1 MIVGKWSEGA
11 ILFGLP
17 QTLGHDQWDM
27 MSPADYMHGCLFGV
41 LSKLLLHDAVRGPRV
56 EIKMLWYPT

>member
-27 MSPADYMHGCLFGV
+27 MSPADYM
-41 LSKLLLHDAVRGPRV
+41 SWLLVWGAIQVASA
-56 EIKMLWYPT
+56 